1 MLIYVVYDANIVIKI
16 YIASDI
22 LKYLQNSV
30 PIDYL
35 CGSNER
41 EMNFNGIIVGAA
53 VFLIIGI
60 CHPIVIKMEYHWG
73 KKSWW
78 VLFLA
83 GLAFSIW
90 SFFINNIVLS
100 TIAGAAAFSCF
111 WGIHEILS
119 QEMRVL
125 RGWFPEN
132 PKRHDYYE
140 RRRKEVPGLNEY
152 PSHKHFKEKVGK

>member
-1 MLIYVVYDANIVIKI
+1 
-16 YIASDI
+16 
-22 LKYLQNSV
+22 
-30 PIDYL
+30 
-35 CGSNER
+35 
-41 EMNFNGIIVGAA
+41 MNFSGILVGMA

-60 CHPIVIKMEYHWG
+60 CHPIVIKMEYYRG

-78 VLFLA
+78 VLCLA
-83 GLAFSIW
+83 GVLFSVL
-90 SFFINNIVLS
+90 SLFLSDTVLS

-132 PKRHDYYE
+132 PARHAYYE
-140 RRRKEVPGLNEY
+140 RRTKELGGKLGTH
-152 PSHKHFKEKVGK
+152 PSHSDLKDKLKN